1 MEVIS
6 LFQALL
12 AIAIS
17 VAGWFMRSLWNNQTA
32 LEKAITKN
40 TVGFLVEPIQGE
52 AGVKVPAKGYLTKVK
67 AICKKHNVLFIAD
80 EVHIYRIA
88 VSPEWRRQGIGS
100 QLVGE
105 CLRRARRRGVT
116 AALLEVRPSNTE
128 AAAFYRRFG
137 FQVIATRPGYYTD
150 SREDALIL
158 KLDMKEEDP

>member
-1 MEVIS
+1 MARWRLTPATRDDIE
-6 LFQALL
+6 AL
-12 AIAIS
+12 A
-17 VAGWFMRSLWNNQTA
+17 A
-32 LEKAITKN
+32 LENRCFAWPW
-40 TVGFLVEPIQGE
+40 GRMSFEGEFAGRDGAGLVARAAAGDGDE
-52 AGVKVPAKGYLTKVK
+52 ALIAYLFYR
-67 AICKKHNVLFIAD
+67 FIAD

-88 VSPEWRRQGIGS
+88 VSPEWRRQGVGS
-100 QLVGE
+100 RLVDA
-105 CLRRARRRGVT
+105 CLQRARRRGVT

>member
-1 MEVIS
+1 LARWRLTPATRTDIE
-6 LFQALL
+6 AL
-12 AIAIS
+12 A
-17 VAGWFMRSLWNNQTA
+17 A
-32 LEKAITKN
+32 LENRCFAWPW
-40 TVGFLVEPIQGE
+40 GRLSFESEFAGRDGGGLVARAAAGDGDE
-52 AGVKVPAKGYLTKVK
+52 ALIAYLFYR
-67 AICKKHNVLFIAD
+67 LIAD